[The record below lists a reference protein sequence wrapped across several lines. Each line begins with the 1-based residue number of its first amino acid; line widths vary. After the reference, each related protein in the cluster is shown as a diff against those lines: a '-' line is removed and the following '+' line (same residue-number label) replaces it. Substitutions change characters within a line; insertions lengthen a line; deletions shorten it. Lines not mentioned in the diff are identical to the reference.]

1 MNIILKNLLKLKT
14 MKRTIYLIAAI
25 LITNLSMSQT
35 QCVWCNNNT
44 VDSIKFASAIGSE
57 NISTGLN
64 SFAGGFQS
72 EATGDYSFAFGDSA
86 LSTSLSSIALGTGAE
101 ANGWYSV
108 AIGRNC
114 KANDGASFALGYHN
128 IAQAGSSY
136 LFGEYLKSAAG
147 GSVTIGM
154 GAGIGEGYL
163 KNNIAYSLMVGFNS
177 DVPTFFV
184 GGSSGIGT
192 TGKIGIG
199 NITEP
204 EAKLHILGD
213 AGLFNDEDASL
224 FIQSSGN
231 YYSTI
236 WLGDKDHSI
245 MAKPDS
251 DITFRTSTDD
261 DFIFENG
268 NVGIGVSIAD
278 TKLEVGGKIKSSG
291 SNSALILESPD
302 GTEWEITIDNSGN
315 LSANQITAVFEAGSQ
330 NDIYVYPNPTEN
342 KVTIDLQT
350 SEIKNIN
357 IELFDLS
364 GKMVFMKFYR
374 TNIIN
379 LDLNDFESG
388 TYILKLKDENGNI
401 VRTEKIIKE

>member
-1 MNIILKNLLKLKT
+1 

-25 LITNLSMSQT
+25 LITNMSMSQT

-44 VDSIKFASAIGSE
+44 VDSSKFASAIGSE

-114 KANDGASFALGYHN
+114 KAIDGAAFALGYNN
-128 IAQAGSSY
+128 IAQVESSY

-163 KNNIAYSLMVGFNS
+163 KNYIAYSLMVGFYS
-177 DVPTFFV
+177 DIPTFFV

-236 WLGDKDHSI
+236 WLGDTDHSI
-245 MAKPDS
+245 MAKPGS
-251 DITFRTSTDD
+251 DITFHTSTGNN
-261 DFIFENG
+261 FIFENG
-268 NVGIGVSIAD
+268 NVGVGVSNAD
-278 TKLEVGGKIKSSG
+278 TKIEVGGKIKSSG

-315 LSANQITAVFEAGSQ
+315 LSATQIIAVFEAGSQ

-342 KVTIDLQT
+342 KVTIDLKT
-350 SEIKNIN
+350 SEIKNVN

-364 GKMVFMKFYR
+364 GKIVFMKFYR
-374 TNIIN
+374 TNMIN